1 MLYKKL
7 RIVAWEHFNL
17 ISILRHNRI
26 HILKKYKPRD
36 INFVKILQKICKTT
50 FYILLHF
57 IPCTIQKN
65 TLKGKYSKS
74 LNMFGEIVL
83 LTNVFCKICIPEFV
97 SRELTLV
104 LRFLVVSRRANY
116 FEKKLSFYSLPDN
129 SQNIVPKNYNI
140 VVVVDCDTAPMDIE

>member
-1 MLYKKL
+1 
-7 RIVAWEHFNL
+7 
-17 ISILRHNRI
+17 
-26 HILKKYKPRD
+26 
-36 INFVKILQKICKTT
+36 
-50 FYILLHF
+50 
-57 IPCTIQKN
+57 
-65 TLKGKYSKS
+65 
-74 LNMFGEIVL
+74 MFGEIVL

-140 VVVVDCDTAPMDIE
+140 VVVDCDTAPMDIE